1 MSSAGDDA
9 ASRKIHPTPSPA
21 SRNAPPVTQRM
32 DGTARRA
39 QIRRVAAELFDESG
53 YRETSMDDIATAVGI
68 KKASLYYYMPGKDQ
82 LLVELHEEMIDLI
95 ISQQQAR
102 IEAGEL
108 SHRQMLL
115 AIMTDLVRLQ
125 ETHPGHLKI
134 FFEHFRELPADVRAS
149 VRQKRDQYRDM
160 LIAVLVGGKEDG
172 SFVDIDVELTAMAVL
187 GMCNW
192 TYQWFR
198 PGDRLSATEVA
209 RYFWSQLLTGI
220 DPASHGDGTSP
231 AAPD

>member
-1 MSSAGDDA
+1 
-9 ASRKIHPTPSPA
+9 
-21 SRNAPPVTQRM
+21 M

-39 QIRRVAAELFDESG
+39 QIRRVAAELFDASG
-53 YRETSMDDIATAVGI
+53 YRETSMDDIAAAVGI
-68 KKASLYYYMPGKDQ
+68 KKASLYYYFPGKDQ

-95 ISQQQAR
+95 ISQQQER

-108 SHRQMLL
+108 THPRMLL

-134 FFEHFRELPADVRAS
+134 FFEHFRELPAEVRAS

-160 LIAVLVGGKEDG
+160 LIRVLSDGKSDG
-172 SFVDIDVELTAMAVL
+172 SFADIDVELTAMAVL

-198 PGDRLSATEVA
+198 PGGRLSAADVA
-209 RYFWSQLLTGI
+209 HYFWSQILAGI
-220 DPASHGDGTSP
+220 DASSSAGDDTSESDL
-231 AAPD
+231 A

>member
-1 MSSAGDDA
+1 
-9 ASRKIHPTPSPA
+9 
-21 SRNAPPVTQRM
+21 M

-39 QIRRVAAELFDESG
+39 QIRRVAAELFDASG

-68 KKASLYYYMPGKDQ
+68 KKASLYYYFPGKDQ

-95 ISQQQAR
+95 ISQQHER
-102 IEAGEL
+102 IEAAEH
-108 SHRQMLL
+108 SHQQMLL

-134 FFEHFRELPADVRAS
+134 FFEHFRELPAEVRAS
-149 VRQKRDQYRDM
+149 VRQKRDHYQDM
-160 LIAVLVGGKEDG
+160 LIRVLSDGKNAG
-172 SFVDIDVELTAMAVL
+172 SFAGDIDVELTAMAVL

-198 PGDRLSATEVA
+198 PEGRLGAAEVA
-209 RYFWSQLLTGI
+209 NYFWSQILAGI
-220 DPASHGDGTSP
+220 DPTHGIGHETSVAEIDCP
-231 AAPD
+231 GWVL